1 MRVVGQ
7 KQEAFI
13 TREGDAIMRR
23 GIPAVLEQSAK
34 RGGGD
39 MFVVVGATGNTG
51 SAVVETLLSNKQPVR
66 VVVRSADKGASWK
79 AKGAEVAVASLDD
92 VLALA
97 KAFAG
102 TKGVYLMVP
111 PNYGATAWLSDQQA
125 RMDRATEAIKKSGVS
140 HVVYLSSIGGQ
151 LSGGTG
157 PIRAVHYG
165 EGKLE
170 GAVKH
175 LTILRPPSFMENWA
189 PVIGMAKAQGILPTF
204 VAPQVKI
211 PTIST
216 RDIGRIG
223 AEHLLGGGQGRTVV
237 ELAGPEEYSADQ
249 AADALSVILG
259 KKVSTQQPPLNAV
272 VPTYQSFGFSEE
284 AAKLFEEMYTGFSNG
299 TIVYERSASV
309 VRGTITLEEA
319 LRAMV

>member
-1 MRVVGQ
+1 
-7 KQEAFI
+7 
-13 TREGDAIMRR
+13 
-23 GIPAVLEQSAK
+23 
-34 RGGGD
+34 

-51 SAVVETLLSNKQPVR
+51 SAVVETLLNKKQAVR
-66 VVVRSADKGASWK
+66 IVVRSADKGVAWK
-79 AKGAEVAVASLDD
+79 AKGADVAVASLDD
-92 VLALA
+92 VSALA
-97 KAFAG
+97 QAFAG
-102 TKGVYLMVP
+102 ATGVYLMVP

-125 RMDRATEAIKKSGVS
+125 RMDRAAEAVAKSGVS

-151 LSGGTG
+151 LPSGTG

-165 EGKLE
+165 EGRLK

-189 PVIGMAKAQGILPTF
+189 PVIGVVKAQGILPTF

-223 AEHLLGGGQGRTVV
+223 AEHLLSGGQGRTVV

-249 AADALSVILG
+249 AAEALSTILG
-259 KKVSTQQPPLNAV
+259 KKVVTQHAPLSAV
-272 VPTYQSFGFSEE
+272 VATYKSFGFSDE
-284 AAKLFEEMYTGFSNG
+284 AAKLFEEMYTGFSKG
-299 TIVYERSASV
+299 VIGYERPGSI
-309 VRGTITLEEA
+309 VRGTMTLEAA